1 MKRVKV
7 WDIFLSSFFAI
18 AMMAPLSAMAQDIDQ
33 DAKAKADAEAE
44 AQAQEAQNDT
54 EYDELLEE
62 VFVTGVRGAIERA
75 QVIKMEADSVVEAI
89 TFEDLGQ
96 FSDESIAD
104 TLQRVPGV
112 QIQRNDQGIQGDRVS
127 IRGLGGQFVQT
138 TINGRSPLSSG
149 SEGAGDLRQFNFE
162 VIPTEV
168 TSGILVYK
176 TGSAVIPETGLAGS
190 VDVQTVKPLDA
201 PYQDGERILMSG
213 QVRYSMDEYAEEW
226 DPRVSGLV
234 AWKNEDE
241 TVGLYFAGMWTETT
255 LWADEFFARGAYRTL
270 NLDND
275 GDGVQDGTMEDV
287 YTPSSITQ
295 NPIRG
300 ERNLTSF
307 ASAVQ
312 FRPTDHL
319 EFTVDAIF
327 ADYEVLSNRNNF
339 RTLWSQGGGIYRG
352 LFTPDS
358 LAVEN
363 GGVTYMNP
371 ALMTGAGTRVRA
383 RTQNLQFDNVS
394 DMNMIGFNGKWEKG
408 DWHVNFDYAR
418 SEMHFEQLLQS
429 IGTRDA
435 RSLDQS
441 QIVYDARNG
450 FIPYTEMGPQI
461 SDVDNYSTFGG
472 VGYTEKQTESEQD
485 SFRLDLTFDMNDSY
499 TLRGGMR
506 YTDTLIDV
514 RRTNNLL
521 QRNNCTAPNGITGAE
536 RAAMWDAAYANGG
549 LFGPF
554 LPGENIAQ
562 SEWALIDHAAGV
574 AAAPACFDEVTAH
587 GTPALDGDLE
597 EQLEGNMLN
606 AGNSFWIEEKT
617 LAFYGQLDFNLQ
629 WGSVPVTGNFGLRA
643 VETKDNALGSSQTTY
658 TDPLGEVANVV
669 VGGVA
674 EIAASSRWNYLP
686 SLNTNFALREN
697 IALRLSVQQTMTRPN
712 YVDLVTREALRR
724 QNPEVPDFDPNVNGT
739 GSAGNADLKPYTAWQ
754 YDATLEYYTENGG
767 ALYASLFYKD
777 VTDFILGQ
785 SLENV
790 QLPGHDDILWDV
802 SQKINFSD
810 GTVKGFEIGLNQPFS
825 IGSVEGFGVQTNY
838 TYVDSKFDELVG
850 DGGYG
855 FPGASRDNFKFV
867 TYYEHNRFTA
877 RLAYVY
883 RGEFLAALGKGGVDR
898 ANIAMYTKEQ
908 HRLDAKVDFHWTPR
922 VVLTLSGT
930 NLTGQDRENFVDH
943 PSIFRDFIQRGKR
956 YTVRLRVKY

>member
-7 WDIFLSSFFAI
+7 WDILLSSSFAI
-18 AMMAPLSAMAQDIDQ
+18 AMMASLNAMAQDTTEDS
-33 DAKAKADAEAE
+33 AEGDDYE
-44 AQAQEAQNDT
+44 DV
-54 EYDELLEE
+54 LEE
-62 VFVTGVRGAIERA
+62 VFVVGVRGAIERA
-75 QVIKMEADSVVEAI
+75 QVIKMEADTVVEAV

-190 VDVQTVKPLDA
+190 VDVQTLKPLDA
-201 PYQDGERILMSG
+201 PYKGGDRILMAG
-213 QVRYSMDEYAEEW
+213 TLRYSMDEYAEEW
-226 DPRVSGLV
+226 DPRVSGLIS
-234 AWKNEDE
+234 WKNENE
-241 TVGLYFAGMWTETT
+241 TVGVYLSGMWTETT

-275 GDGVQDGTMEDV
+275 GDGVKDGTMEDV

-307 ASAVQ
+307 SGAIQ
-312 FRPTDHL
+312 FRPTDNL
-319 EFTVDAIF
+319 EFTVDAIS

-352 LFTPDS
+352 LFTPES
-358 LAVEN
+358 LVVEN
-363 GGVTYMNP
+363 GGVMYMNP
-371 ALMTGAGTRVRA
+371 ALMTGAETRVRA
-383 RTQNLQFDNVS
+383 RMQNLQFDNVS
-394 DMNMIGFNGKWEKG
+394 DMNMIGFNGKWEDN
-408 DWHVNFDYAR
+408 DWQVNFDYAR
-418 SEMHFEQLLQS
+418 SEMHFEQLLRS

-435 RSLDQS
+435 RGLDQS
-441 QIVYDARNG
+441 QIVWDARNS
-450 FIPYTEMGPQI
+450 FIPYTELGPQY
-461 SDVDNYSTFGG
+461 SDLSEYSFFGG

-485 SFRLDLTFDMNDSY
+485 SIRLDIAYELNDSW

-506 YTDTLIDV
+506 YTDTLVDV

-521 QRNNCTAPNGITGAE
+521 QKNSCTAPNGITGAE

-549 LFGPF
+549 TFGPF

-562 SEWALIDHAAGV
+562 SVWALIDHAAGV
-574 AAAPACFDEVTAH
+574 AAAPACYNEVTAH
-587 GTPALDGDLE
+587 GTPAFNGDLE
-597 EQLEGNMLN
+597 EQFEDDILN
-606 AGNSFWIEEKT
+606 AGQSFWIEEQT
-617 LAFYGQLDFNLQ
+617 LAFYGQVDFDLQ

-643 VETKDNALGSSQTTY
+643 VETSDNALGSTQTTY
-658 TDPLGEVANVV
+658 TDPAGEVPNIV

-674 EIAASSRWNYLP
+674 EIAANSRWDYLP

-712 YVDLVTREALRR
+712 YTDLVTREALRR
-724 QNPEVPDFDPNVNGT
+724 QNPEVPDFDPNENGT
-739 GSAGNADLKPYTAWQ
+739 GAAGNADLKPYTAWQ

-777 VTDFILGQ
+777 VTDFILAQ

-790 QLPGHDDILWDV
+790 RLDGHDDILWDV
-802 SQKINFSD
+802 TRKVNFSD
-810 GTVKGFEIGLNQPFS
+810 GTVKGFEIGLNQPFN

-838 TYVDSKFDELVG
+838 TYVDSEFDELVG

-855 FPGASRDNFKFV
+855 FPGASQDNFNLV
-867 TYYEHNRFTA
+867 TYYDHDRFTV

-883 RGEFLAALGKGGVDR
+883 RGEFLAALGKGGIDR
-898 ANIAMYTKEQ
+898 ANIAMYTKAQ
-908 HRLDAKVDFHWTPR
+908 NRLDAKVDFHWTPR
-922 VVLTLSGT
+922 VVLTASGT

-956 YTVRLRVKY
+956 YTLALRVKY